1 MKTLKISHMV
11 ILIRSIMY
19 PNVTTKISLWI
30 LVLHVDHIKK
40 YLLVFN
46 SFGDNYFTIF
56 MPCVI
61 PPFS

>member
-1 MKTLKISHMV
+1 MI

-19 PNVTTKISLWI
+19 PNVTTKNSLWI

-46 SFGDNYFTIF
+46 SFGDNYFIIF